1 MMKSLHM
8 TVIAGVISG
17 LSVTAMAAFTTSE
30 YGEGGFT
37 DGSSVGDI
45 LNNLLGTDGV
55 QQVDLTD
62 LSALATALIN
72 ADSFDYSGNASLAL
86 FDQNNDGQISEQEF
100 VNILADITTLNNV
113 DTSDNGIYARA
124 YATELADMTAPVT
137 LTQIQTAID
146 TGNTYA
152 VQTPVVQVTSFA
164 FSGLDSSHS
173 TSLYSRRS
181 GQCHG

>member
-17 LSVTAMAAFTTSE
+17 LSVTAMAAVTTSE

-72 ADSFDYSGNASLAL
+72 ADSFDYSGNASL
-86 FDQNNDGQISEQEF
+86 FRI
-100 VNILADITTLNNV
+100 
-113 DTSDNGIYARA
+113 
-124 YATELADMTAPVT
+124 MTARSANRN
-137 LTQIQTAID
+137 LSIFWLI
-146 TGNTYA
+146 
-152 VQTPVVQVTSFA
+152 
-164 FSGLDSSHS
+164 
-173 TSLYSRRS
+173 SRRS
-181 GQCHG
+181 TTSTLHMQPNWRT